1 MHLKNRA
8 WCFADGISS
17 SIKSNLPK
25 PNYSGSLLERNCL
38 PVSPHFSFPLAGNKM
53 AELCG
58 KWRPPGP
65 KGKERKKERDRERDS
80 PQQLR
85 WQIERNR
92 VRGTSRVES
101 ASGEARSG
109 HPPWFNATRLAT
121 ILSGRKLVLLGET
134 QPDCG
139 SRESGNVRSGTINY
153 SVVNFRAPPSVRRIA
168 WAKGSFHF
176 EP

>member
-1 MHLKNRA
+1 MEFHRPLSRTYRNRIIPGA
-8 WCFADGISS
+8 CSSVIAYPFRLIFRGGEQDG
-17 SIKSNLPK
+17 
-25 PNYSGSLLERNCL
+25 GTMWQ
-38 PVSPHFSFPLAGNKM
+38 VASPWAK
-53 AELCG
+53 G
-58 KWRPPGP
+58 KR
-65 KGKERKKERDRERDS
+65 KKERKKGIERERVS

-92 VRGTSRVES
+92 VQGTSRVES

>member
-1 MHLKNRA
+1 MEFHRPLSRTYRNRIIPGA
-8 WCFADGISS
+8 CSS
-17 SIKSNLPK
+17 VIAYPFR
-25 PNYSGSLLERNCL
+25 PIFRFPWRGTRWRNYVTSGA
-38 PVSPHFSFPLAGNKM
+38 PLGQREK
-53 AELCG
+53 
-58 KWRPPGP
+58 
-65 KGKERKKERDRERDS
+65 KERKKGIERERERVS

-92 VRGTSRVES
+92 VQGTSRVES